1 MPIKSILMAIALAGW
16 LVAGVIAF
24 MVVAYTS
31 FFGVAVVGLVLWFIC
46 TRFELEEEGV
56 VGNIST
62 TSLLASQLRARNEL
76 PREQRAAQR
85 HAHSLA
91 MQTAHFFRN
100 LGIALTL
107 IGAAG
112 FLWYQ
117 I

>member
-1 MPIKSILMAIALAGW
+1 MPVKSIIMAIALSGW

-24 MVVAYTS
+24 LIVAYTS
-31 FFGVAVVGLVLWFIC
+31 FFGIAVVGLVIWFVC
-46 TRFELEEEGV
+46 TRFELEEDGV

-62 TSLLASQLRARNEL
+62 ASLLASQLRARREL
-76 PREQRAAQR
+76 PREQRAAAR

-91 MQTAHFFRN
+91 LQSAHFFRN

-107 IGAAG
+107 IGVAG

>member
-1 MPIKSILMAIALAGW
+1 MPVKSVLMAIALAGW

-31 FFGVAVVGLVLWFIC
+31 FFGVAAVGLVLWFIC
-46 TRFELEEEGV
+46 TRFELEEDGV

-62 TSLLASQLRARNEL
+62 TSLLASQLRAKNEL

-100 LGIALTL
+100 LGLALTL
-107 IGAAG
+107 IGVAG